1 MLKGN
6 RAMTSKIG
14 EKMAG
19 YRILGAKYKI
29 KCGKNQLCTSGP
41 VKTCHDGIMCGRN
54 VLGQTPVKDK

>member
-29 KCGKNQLCTSGP
+29 KCGKNQL
-41 VKTCHDGIMCGRN
+41 
-54 VLGQTPVKDK
+54 

>member
-1 MLKGN
+1 MLKGD

-29 KCGKNQLCTSGP
+29 KCGKNQL
-41 VKTCHDGIMCGRN
+41 
-54 VLGQTPVKDK
+54 